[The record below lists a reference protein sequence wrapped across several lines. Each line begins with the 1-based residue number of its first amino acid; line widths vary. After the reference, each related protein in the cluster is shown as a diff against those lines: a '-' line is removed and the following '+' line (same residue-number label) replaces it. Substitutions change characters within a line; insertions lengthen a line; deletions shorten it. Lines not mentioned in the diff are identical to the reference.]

1 MVEGC
6 TSSRGTKMAGCDN
19 SARGTP
25 GKDID
30 VDYEITFTNEWD
42 AMGLR
47 RFVYDRAWGLVAMG
61 AAALA
66 GIATRKALDA
76 GWHLVQDEDPPE
88 DPASRGVGWGQA
100 VLWTVAT
107 SAAIGVA
114 QLVARRGAAAGW
126 RKVRGRY
133 PEGMG

>member
-1 MVEGC
+1 
-6 TSSRGTKMAGCDN
+6 
-19 SARGTP
+19 
-25 GKDID
+25 
-30 VDYEITFTNEWD
+30 VDYEIHVGKEWD
-42 AMGLR
+42 AMNLK
-47 RFVYDRAWGLVAMG
+47 RFMDDRAWGLVAMG

-66 GIATRKALDA
+66 GLATRKALDA
-76 GWHLVQDEDPPE
+76 GWQLVQDEEPPE
-88 DPASRGVGWGQA
+88 NPASRRVGWGQA

-126 RKVRGRY
+126 RKVRGRD